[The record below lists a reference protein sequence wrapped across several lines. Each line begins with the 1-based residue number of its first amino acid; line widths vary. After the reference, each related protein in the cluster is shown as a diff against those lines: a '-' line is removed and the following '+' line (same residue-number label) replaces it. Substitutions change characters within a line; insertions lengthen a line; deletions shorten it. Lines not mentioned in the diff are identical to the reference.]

1 MYGKHRTTSRE
12 AVPPMSTTQL
22 PQLSPSQTQTTSTT
36 PRAARGAAA
45 VIAQYIQD
53 LTHSVTQG
61 PRAAAA

>member
-1 MYGKHRTTSRE
+1 M
-12 AVPPMSTTQL
+12 
-22 PQLSPSQTQTTSTT
+22 SPSQTSPSHPQTQTTSTT
-36 PRAARGAAA
+36 PRATRGAAA

>member
-1 MYGKHRTTSRE
+1 
-12 AVPPMSTTQL
+12 MSTSQVS
-22 PQLSPSQTQTTSTT
+22 PQSSPSQTQTTSNT